1 MCFFSTIVSSMMP
14 TITPLFV
21 TFSLLYG
28 FGINFVLISSMN
40 LILKYFPGVNCS
52 RATSVALVGTTA
64 GMLIM
69 SPLIQMMIDSY
80 GWRNMFRVMGAA
92 ILLLGVPSCSMYSQ
106 PPAKEPTP
114 QVVGFDEGGRPMIS
128 AASERENAMKERVIR
143 ANEINKEA
151 EKEEAEE
158 LNKTTGEHSKENQ
171 ANTSVT
177 SSRRVSF
184 ADNAQTTGEEAKRLL
199 RQQSVT
205 IPEEG
210 DEEDDDEGDDEVMMS
225 QRGN

>member
-1 MCFFSTIVSSMMP
+1 
-14 TITPLFV
+14 
-21 TFSLLYG
+21 
-28 FGINFVLISSMN
+28 
-40 LILKYFPGVNCS
+40 
-52 RATSVALVGTTA
+52 
-64 GMLIM
+64 M

-210 DEEDDDEGDDEVMMS
+210 DEEDDDEDDDEVMMS
-225 QRGN
+225 QEETEAAMNDLQLREKKPLYFKLKGTLIWKILMVMKLPELWFISIALMGCAMTMSFYYVSLVS